1 MTRYDASVR
10 RYETAKTVLA
20 GGVSSNFRY
29 HSLPAPLAIDRGEGP
44 HVWDADGNRYIDYV
58 LGNGPA
64 FLGHSPATVLDAV
77 RDSLADGQA
86 FTSVHQAEIDLAER
100 LVELI
105 PCAERVRFDV
115 SGTQAGHIALR
126 LARAHTGR
134 QKIVKFEGHYHGWA
148 DNIFL
153 SLNPTLAEA
162 GSADAPAVLTMSD
175 GQSDS
180 VRGDALVATY
190 NDLAR
195 LTALVERN
203 AEDIAAIVLEP
214 VPCNTGVIEPR
225 PGYLEGVRE
234 LCDRHGIVLV
244 FDEVITGFRAALGG
258 AQQRFG
264 VTPDLAIFA
273 KAVASGF
280 PMSVIAG
287 RADIMDGVMS
297 GVVHGG
303 TYNAITSTVAACR
316 ATVETLAEGGD
327 ELYAA
332 IERRGQ
338 RLIEGFNDIGRR
350 HGLPLHAQGLGTVF
364 TTVFTE
370 SPPLTD
376 YRDYKASDESLRL
389 QFVQALQDAGVRTT
403 ARGTWFM
410 SAVHTDDDIDETLS
424 AADAAASTI

>member
-1 MTRYDASVR
+1 MTRYESSVR

-29 HSLPAPLAIDRGEGP
+29 HSLPAPLAIDRGDGP
-44 HVWDADGNRYIDYV
+44 HVWDADGNHYIDYV

-64 FLGHSPATVLDAV
+64 FLGHSPAVVLDAV
-77 RDSLADGQA
+77 RESLEGGQA
-86 FTSVHQAEIDLAER
+86 FTSVHQAEVDLARR
-100 LVELI
+100 LVEII

-134 QKIVKFEGHYHGWA
+134 QKVVKFEGHYHGWA

-153 SLNPTLAEA
+153 SMNPTLTEA
-162 GSADAPAVLTMSD
+162 GPADSPAVLTMSD
-175 GQSDS
+175 GQADS

-190 NDLAR
+190 NDLER
-195 LTALVERN
+195 LTAMVEPQ
-203 AEDIAAIVLEP
+203 ADQIAAIVLEP
-214 VPCNTGVIEPR
+214 VPCNTGVIEPL

-234 LCDRHGIVLV
+234 LCDRTGIVLV

-258 AQQRFG
+258 AQERYG

-287 RADIMDGVMS
+287 RADIMDGVTR

-316 ATVETLAEGGD
+316 ATVEALADNGGAI
-327 ELYAA
+327 YQA
-332 IERRGQ
+332 IERRGR
-338 RLIEGFNDIGRR
+338 RLIDGLAEIGRR
-350 HGLPLHAQGLGTVF
+350 YDVPLHAQGLGTVF
-364 TTVFTE
+364 TTVFADST
-370 SPPLTD
+370 PLVD
-376 YRDYKASDESLRL
+376 YRDYHASDEALRL
-389 QFVQALQDAGVRTT
+389 RFVQALQDGGVRTT

-410 SAVHTDDDIDETLS
+410 SAAHTDDDIEETLR
-424 AADAAASTI
+424 AADVAAASL

>member
-1 MTRYDASVR
+1 MNRYDASVQ
-10 RYETAKTVLA
+10 RYESAKRVLA

-64 FLGHSPATVLDAV
+64 FLGHTPRAVLDAV
-77 RDSLADGQA
+77 KASLEHGQA

-134 QKIVKFEGHYHGWA
+134 PKVVKFEGHYHGWA

-153 SLNPTLAEA
+153 SMNPTPDEA
-162 GSADAPAVLTMSD
+162 GPVDAPSVLTMSQ
-175 GQSDS
+175 GQADS

-190 NDLAR
+190 NDLDR
-195 LTALVERN
+195 LTSLVE
-203 AEDIAAIVLEP
+203 AAADEIAAVVLEP
-214 VPCNTGVIEPR
+214 VPCNTGVIEPA

-234 LCDRHGIVLV
+234 LCTRHGIVLV

-258 AQQRFG
+258 AQARYG
-264 VTPDLAIFA
+264 VTPDLSIFA

-280 PMSVIAG
+280 PVSVIAG
-287 RADIMDGVMS
+287 RADIMDTVMS

-303 TYNAITSTVAACR
+303 TYNAITSAVAACR

-327 ELYAA
+327 RLYAA

-338 RLIEGFNDIGRR
+338 RLIEGLNAIGAR
-350 HGLPLHAQGLGTVF
+350 HGVPLHAQGLGTVF

-370 SPPLTD
+370 HPPLTH
-376 YRDYKASDESLRL
+376 YRDYQASDESMRLR
-389 QFVQALQDAGVRTT
+389 FVQGLQDEGVRTT

-410 SAVHTDDDIDETLS
+410 SASHTDDDIDTTLEV
-424 AADAAASTI
+424 ADLAASRM